1 MSNFK
6 LSTSGFT
13 HHPRVTKVQKRWGRT
28 IGGSWVSYMSGCS
41 DSTNWF
47 SLRWSFISFLNRRG
61 ANFTQGYQ
69 ILGGTRFFMTPG
81 LGLIGR
87 GFDHAKWWL
96 AVTNSIPCWS
106 TCRMTALPNCCCYS
120 VFCAK
125 KSTSWKLLIYKTTL
139 TPLPTFVPPFGLV
152 ICLWISASL
161 NIRNS
166 VCDYF
171 YIPLHPKCS
180 EWSAKFHSHYH
191 TQHTHHTQGW
201 QELQRQSN
209 KY

>member
-1 MSNFK
+1 MN
-6 LSTSGFT
+6 
-13 HHPRVTKVQKRWGRT
+13 
-28 IGGSWVSYMSGCS
+28 GCS
-41 DSTNWF
+41 DSTNWVG
-47 SLRWSFISFLNRRG
+47 LGWSFISFLNRRG

-87 GFDHAKWWL
+87 GFDHAKWCL

-106 TCRMTALPNCCCYS
+106 TCRMMALPKCCCYS

-125 KSTSWKLLIYKTTL
+125 KSSSWKLLTYKTTL

-171 YIPLHPKCS
+171 YIRTTSSQVLWMDCKVPFTLSYTAHTS
-180 EWSAKFHSHYH
+180 DTGVVGTAK
-191 TQHTHHTQGW
+191 TKQHILMMIQMHKAN
-201 QELQRQSN
+201 S
-209 KY
+209 